1 MEMRDALI
9 VFVLVVV
16 VLFGVMYAVQVW
28 PGSPLL
34 AAAGASIAVALAA
47 WAIRLLMTSVRR

>member
-1 MEMRDALI
+1 MRRSLI

-16 VLFGVMYAVQVW
+16 VLFGVLYAVQVW